1 MDQKKKKRDIYYY
14 LSAFMQVTSLHV
26 PYTEIQVT
34 PLLKHVHNLLLQ
46 NPLQLQ

>member
-1 MDQKKKKRDIYYY
+1 MEQKKRDIYNY
-14 LSAFMQVTSLHV
+14 LRAFMQVTPLHV

-34 PLLKHVHNLLLQ
+34 PLLMHVHRLLLQ